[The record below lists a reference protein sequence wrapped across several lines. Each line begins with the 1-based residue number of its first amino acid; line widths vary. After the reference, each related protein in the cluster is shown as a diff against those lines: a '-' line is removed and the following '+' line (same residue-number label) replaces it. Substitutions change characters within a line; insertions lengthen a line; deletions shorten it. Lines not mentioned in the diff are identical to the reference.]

1 MADKLGL
8 LNQWMFGNW
17 AERDTINRNA
27 ETLSN
32 VETTVADLR
41 KLVERQAKEITQLR
55 AMFMGMVEVL
65 HGRGQL
71 DEAELES
78 AVKAAWTKLSPP
90 PAESKPSQ
98 SGPYRDTPSSA
109 PADEPTNNEIAEAKA
124 LMKQAQDHQFNRQF
138 EEARAIYQ
146 QVFERYGNT
155 KQAVVARQQLDN
167 LRNA

>member
-65 HGRGQL
+65 HRKGAARRGRARERGEGCV
-71 DEAELES
+71 DKAE
-78 AVKAAWTKLSPP
+78 
-90 PAESKPSQ
+90 PA
-98 SGPYRDTPSSA
+98 SGR
-109 PADEPTNNEIAEAKA
+109 
-124 LMKQAQDHQFNRQF
+124 
-138 EEARAIYQ
+138 
-146 QVFERYGNT
+146 V
-155 KQAVVARQQLDN
+155 QAVAERSIPRHAQQRTCRRAN
-167 LRNA
+167 EQ